1 MNAKRYRA
9 ALSGIII
16 LVIIATMF
24 AIYYF
29 TTNKTLPDEIS
40 TDKNVKGEYM
50 YLLKEYNEQIGIFR
64 ADEQTPFSIID
75 VYVYNLPT
83 VDQSELKEG
92 VFVLDDS
99 KLKTI
104 IEDYES

>member
-29 TTNKTLPDEIS
+29 NTNKTLPDEIDA
-40 TDKNVKGEYM
+40 DKNIKHEYM
-50 YLLKEYNEQIGIFR
+50 YFLKEYNEQIGIFR
-64 ADEQTPFSIID
+64 TDEQTPFSIID

-83 VDQSELKEG
+83 VDQSELKAG
-92 VFVLDDS
+92 VLVQDDT